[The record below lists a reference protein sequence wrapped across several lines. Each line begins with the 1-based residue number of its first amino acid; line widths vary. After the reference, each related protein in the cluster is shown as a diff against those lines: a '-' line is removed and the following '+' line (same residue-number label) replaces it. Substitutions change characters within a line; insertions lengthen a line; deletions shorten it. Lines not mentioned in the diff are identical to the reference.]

1 MSVVHRTKRLVT
13 KSIASF
19 YGKDTARNMRGKKGT
34 PATNKARYVA
44 ANAIRRRRKLGHKA

>member
-1 MSVVHRTKRLVT
+1 MSVVRRTKRLVT

-19 YGKDTARNMRGKKGT
+19 YGKDMARNMRGKKGT